1 MALAETQGRGE
12 QTAVPGESIRGRMVR
27 VGALDRMIPAPVP
40 TAQTTA
46 RGVLFRTKV
55 GRMML
60 GRDTTTE
67 RRATMKKPRDL
78 KGNSGFRRLFRE

>member
-55 GRMML
+55 GEKML
-60 GRDTTTE
+60 AGRRS
-67 RRATMKKPRDL
+67 RRRSVVPRWPQFP
-78 KGNSGFRRLFRE
+78 KGKAGFLSVFRE